1 MEEQCDVAGC
11 GNPKLRTV
19 SRKTAEKIFSLNSKG
34 TKAHL
39 CKEHYKAYKKATKK
53 DREIERLTW
62 V

>member
-1 MEEQCDVAGC
+1 MDEKCDVAGC
-11 GNPKLRTV
+11 DKPKVRTV
-19 SRKTAEKIFSLNSKG
+19 SRKQAEKIFTLNSRG

-39 CKEHYKAYKKATKK
+39 CKEHYKAFKKATKK